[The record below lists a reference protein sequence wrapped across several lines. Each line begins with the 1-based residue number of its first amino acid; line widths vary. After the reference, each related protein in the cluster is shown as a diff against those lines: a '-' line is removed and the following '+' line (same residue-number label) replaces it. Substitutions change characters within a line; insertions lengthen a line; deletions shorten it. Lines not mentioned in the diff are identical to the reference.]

1 MSASED
7 IVRGIASKL
16 NVLDGD
22 GQLMELDS
30 LTVLDFVTEIEDSTG
45 KTVPTTQI
53 RRATFESLATII
65 ALVDRL

>member
-7 IVRGIASKL
+7 IVRGIARKL
-16 NVLDGD
+16 DALDAA

-30 LTVLDFVTEIEDSTG
+30 LTVLDFVTEIEDATG

-65 ALVDRL
+65 ALVERL